1 MKNMKISHPILAVCC
16 SLLLVSSFW
25 ACENPPFPTVSNDRA
40 LRDQIK
46 GVWVPVSLT
55 MKYQVGLV
63 PRSRDTVVTVT
74 PTTAP
79 LLVSGRANPIMP
91 FTDTLYLAARTATAD
106 TFWLANRG
114 IRQQGNFSLV
124 KVNDEGQEATLL
136 RIGRPTYTR
145 GQINRWNYDFV
156 FHGTVAPNA
165 AGAPVYT
172 SATYANYSPTIIS
185 ITDRQMTITFNTQ
198 GNINVPVVPIT
209 SANQTLNASWG
220 GRLIVFTA
228 TYAKQ

>member
-1 MKNMKISHPILAVCC
+1 MKISKPLAATCCAILFAC
-16 SLLLVSSFW
+16 SFW
-25 ACENPPFPTVSNDRA
+25 ACENPPFPTVSSDQT

-46 GVWVPVSLT
+46 GIWVPVSLS
-55 MKYQVGLV
+55 MRYQVGAA
-63 PRSRDTVVTVT
+63 PRSRDTLVTVT
-74 PTTAP
+74 PATAP
-79 LLVSGRANPIMP
+79 LLVPGRANPIRP

-124 KVNDEGQEATLL
+124 KITDESREAILL
-136 RIGRPTYTR
+136 RMGRPTYTR
-145 GQINRWNYDFV
+145 GQVSRWNYDFV

-172 SATYANYSPTIIS
+172 PATYTNYSPTITS
-185 ITDRQMTITFNTQ
+185 LTNQQMTITFSTQ
-198 GNINVPVVPIT
+198 GNVTVPVVPLT

>member
-1 MKNMKISHPILAVCC
+1 MKIVHPMLAVSCAILLIS
-16 SLLLVSSFW
+16 SLW
-25 ACENPPFPTVSNDRA
+25 ACENPPFPTVTSDPSQ
-40 LRDQIK
+40 RDQIK

-55 MKYQVGLV
+55 MKYQVGAA
-63 PRSRDTVVTVT
+63 PRTRDTLVTVT
-74 PTTAP
+74 PTTPP
-79 LLVSGRANPIMP
+79 LLVTGRANPVMP

-124 KVNDEGQEATLL
+124 KVNDQGREATLL

-145 GQINRWNYDFV
+145 GQISRWNYDFV

-165 AGAPVYT
+165 SGAPVY
-172 SATYANYSPTIIS
+172 SPATYVNYAPTITS
-185 ITDRQMTITFNTQ
+185 ITDRQMTLTFSTQ
-198 GNINVPVVPIT
+198 GNILVPTTPIIP
-209 SANQTLNASWG
+209 ANQAFNASWG
-220 GRLIVFTA
+220 GRLIVYTA